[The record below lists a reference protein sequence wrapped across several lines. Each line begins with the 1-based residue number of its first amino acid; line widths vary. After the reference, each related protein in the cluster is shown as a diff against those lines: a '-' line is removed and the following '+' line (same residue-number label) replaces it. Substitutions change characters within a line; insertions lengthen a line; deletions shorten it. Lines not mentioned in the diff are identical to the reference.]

1 MTSKRNRTG
10 EGEELVA
17 EEGRRG
23 KIDQELADLADEQ
36 SGLASLAQVE
46 DRGLGARGASHRA
59 ASGRLHRVH
68 RGVYAVGHRSIGR
81 AGALRAAVLACGEGA
96 VVSHGTAAA
105 MWGLWNRWPVLVDVI
120 VPCEAGRKID
130 GIRAHRCRYPHPEEV
145 TMRGGVPC
153 TTPAR
158 TLVDNAG
165 TYGRP
170 RLQRFVEEALVR
182 KLLDFGALDLAMHR
196 AKGRRG
202 IRALDAIAERWRMP
216 SGEAPD
222 VRSVFEARILPPLV
236 AIGFDWP
243 ECNRTLKIG
252 GEKFIADF
260 YWPQQRLLV
269 ETDGEATHG
278 TPVAFSGDRRR
289 DQVLM
294 SEGYRATR
302 VTWAHMRD
310 ELTETIRR
318 IRKTLERGSSE
329 LSG

>member
-1 MTSKRNRTG
+1 MEAIGMGKQGRR
-10 EGEELVA
+10 
-17 EEGRRG
+17 EGRD
-23 KIDQELADLADEQ
+23 KPLADGATEQ
-36 SGLASLAQVE
+36 GGLASLDQLRDIGVS
-46 DRGLGARGASHRA
+46 GRA
-59 ASGRLHRVH
+59 AAYRAEEGRLHRVH

-96 VVSHGTAAA
+96 VVSHGTATAL
-105 MWGLWNRWPVLVDVI
+105 WGLWDRWPVLVDVI

-130 GIRAHRCRYPHPEEV
+130 GIRAHRCRYPAAEEM
-145 TMRGGVPC
+145 TTHGGVRC

-170 RLQRFVEEALVR
+170 RLRRFVEEAVVR

-202 IRALDAIAERWRMP
+202 VRHLGAIADQWRAP

-222 VRSVFEARILPPLV
+222 VRSIFEARMVPPLV
-236 AIGFDWP
+236 AVGFDWP
-243 ECNRTLKIG
+243 QCNRTLQIG
-252 GEKFIADF
+252 GERFIADF
-260 YWPQQRLLV
+260 YWPKQRLLV

-294 SEGYRATR
+294 AEGYRATR

-310 ELTETIRR
+310 EPEGTIRR
-318 IRKTLERGSSE
+318 IRKTLERGPSE
-329 LSG
+329 LLPDPS

>member
-1 MTSKRNRTG
+1 MTSERNRG
-10 EGEELVA
+10 KGVEGRA
-17 EEGRRG
+17 EREGRRV
-23 KIDQELADLADEQ
+23 DRELAELADEQ
-36 SGLASLAQVE
+36 SGLASLGQIE

-68 RGVYAVGHRSIGR
+68 RGVYAVGYRSLGR
-81 AGALRAAVLACGEGA
+81 AGELRAAVLACGEGA

-105 MWGLWNRWPVLVDVI
+105 MWGLWDRWPVLVDVI

-145 TMRGGVPC
+145 TVRSGVPC

-182 KLLDFGALDLAMHR
+182 KLLDFRALDLAMHR
-196 AKGRRG
+196 ARGRRG
-202 IRALDAIAERWRMP
+202 VRTLGAIVDQWRMP
-216 SGEAPD
+216 DGEAPD
-222 VRSVFEARILPPLV
+222 VRSIFEARMLPPLV
-236 AIGFDWP
+236 AVGFEWP
-243 ECNRTLKIG
+243 ESNRVLRIG
-252 GEKFIADF
+252 GETFIADF
-260 YWPQQRLLV
+260 YWPKQRLLV

-289 DQVLM
+289 DQILM
-294 SEGYRATR
+294 SEGYRAAR
-302 VTWAHMRD
+302 VTWWHMKH
-310 ELTETIRR
+310 EPTETISRLRR
-318 IRKTLERGSSE
+318 TLERGPSE
-329 LSG
+329 RSG